1 MWGFIVAL
9 ISGALM
15 SIQGVFNTEVTK
27 QTSLWVSTGWVQLS
41 AFMVCVLAWIFTGR
55 QSVSALWQ
63 VDNKYTLLGG
73 VIGAFIT
80 ITVIQS
86 MGALGPAKAAM
97 LIVIS
102 QLAAAWLIELFG
114 LFGMEKT
121 DFTVRKLLGMAVA
134 VVGIT
139 IKISTCIFMVS
150 SIQ

>member
-1 MWGFIVAL
+1 MWGILVAL

-41 AFMVCVLAWIFTGR
+41 AFAVCVFAWLFTGR
-55 QSVSALWQ
+55 ESISAVWQ
-63 VDNKYTLLGG
+63 VENKYTLLGG

-86 MGALGPAKAAM
+86 MGSLGPAKAAM

-102 QLAAAWLIELFG
+102 QLAVAYVIELLG
-114 LFGMEKT
+114 LFGVEKEP
-121 DFTVRKLLGMAVA
+121 FQWRKVFGMVIA
-134 VVGIT
+134 VVGI
-139 IKISTCIFMVS
+139 IIFKWKK
-150 SIQ
+150 

>member
-1 MWGFIVAL
+1 MWGFLAAL

-27 QTSLWVSTGWVQLS
+27 QSSLWVSTGWVQFS
-41 AFMVCVLAWIFTGR
+41 AFAVCVAAWLFTGR

-63 VDNKYTLLGG
+63 VENKYTLLGG
-73 VIGAFIT
+73 EIGAFIT

-102 QLAAAWLIELFG
+102 QLIVAYLIELMG
-114 LFGMEKT
+114 LFGVDKEP
-121 DFTVRKLLGMAVA
+121 FEWRKVLGMLIAIA
-134 VVGIT
+134 GIV
-139 IKISTCIFMVS
+139 IFKW
-150 SIQ
+150 QK